1 MKYEKYKDLYTQF
14 LISEKNLSRNSV
26 NNYLVDLDQFFY
38 TEDTK
43 VRDLNAKIK
52 LYIINLRKKNLKTS
66 SINRKISA
74 LKNFL
79 KFLHTEKIIEQI
91 DFKEFESLSN
101 LKKKFQKLYQKLQ
114 MEQIFINLY
123 NSKQTNK
130 ELYIL
135 VLKLIYLSGLRISEA
150 LNLKWSDINYQDNS
164 IYVYGKGSKERKVFI
179 IKDYLDNLKNLGKKN
194 QFIFVLNNKKIS
206 ARSVNKFLENCYND
220 SIIKDKLS
228 SHVFRHSFA
237 TTMLENNA
245 DIRHIQK
252 LLGHSSISTTEIY
265 TKVAKSMKKRVLDS
279 YHPLKNK
286 L

>member
-1 MKYEKYKDLYTQF
+1 
-14 LISEKNLSRNSV
+14 
-26 NNYLVDLDQFFY
+26 
-38 TEDTK
+38 
-43 VRDLNAKIK
+43 
-52 LYIINLRKKNLKTS
+52 
-66 SINRKISA
+66 
-74 LKNFL
+74 
-79 KFLHTEKIIEQI
+79 
-91 DFKEFESLSN
+91 
-101 LKKKFQKLYQKLQ
+101 

-150 LNLKWSDINYQDNS
+150 LNLKWSDINHQDNS
-164 IYVYGKGSKERKVFI
+164 IYVYGKGSKERKVYI
-179 IKDYLDNLKNLGKKN
+179 IKDFSDHLKNLDKKN
-194 QFIFVLNNKKIS
+194 QFVFTLNSKKIS
-206 ARSVNKFLENCYND
+206 ARSVNKFLENCHND

>member
-14 LISEKNLSRNSV
+14 LISEKNLSKNSL
-26 NNYLVDLDQFFY
+26 NNYLVDLDQFFF
-38 TEDTK
+38 DQ
-43 VRDLNAKIK
+43 DSNSSNINIKIK
-52 LYIINLRKKNLKTS
+52 TYIAQLRKRNLKTS
-66 SINRKISA
+66 SVNRKIST
-74 LKNFL
+74 LKNYL
-79 KFLHTEKIIEQI
+79 KFLHTEKIIDQI
-91 DFKEFESLSN
+91 DFQEFESLSSV
-101 LKKKFQKLYQKLQ
+101 KKIPKAISKSQ
-114 MEQIFINLY
+114 MEQIFEDLKK
-123 NSKQTNK
+123 SKQTNA

-135 VLKLIYLSGLRISEA
+135 ILKLIYLSGLRISEA
-150 LNLKWSDINYQDNS
+150 LNLKWSDINHQDNS

-179 IKDYLDNLKNLGKKN
+179 INDYLVQLKNLEKN
-194 QFIFVLNNKKIS
+194 NQYVFTINKKKIS
-206 ARSVNKFLENCYND
+206 TRSVNKFLQNCYDN
-220 SIIKDKLS
+220 SLIKNKLS
-228 SHVFRHSFA
+228 SHIFRHSFA

>member
-1 MKYEKYKDLYTQF
+1 MKYEEYKDLYTQF

-38 TEDTK
+38 TEDIK

-52 LYIINLRKKNLKTS
+52 SYIINLRKKNLKIS
-66 SINRKISA
+66 SINRKIST

-79 KFLHTEKIIEQI
+79 KFLQTEKIIEKI
-91 DFKEFESLSN
+91 DFQEFESLSN
-101 LKKKFQKLYQKLQ
+101 LKKIPKAISKLQ

-150 LNLKWSDINYQDNS
+150 LNLKWSDINHQDNS
-164 IYVYGKGSKERKVFI
+164 IYIYGKGSKERKVYI
-179 IKDYLDNLKNLGKKN
+179 IKDFLELLKNLGKKN
-194 QFIFVLNNKKIS
+194 QFVFALNNKKIS
-206 ARSVNKFLENCYND
+206 ARSVNKFLEKCHND